1 MTVNSQENELK
12 QQEQQRQQQQQSKMN
27 INNSNNNKI
36 IKTKNGDV
44 SVALRWTE
52 APRVA
57 RRASRD
63 PTELKMRSVIIAI
76 SVNFATSP
84 ANPM

>member
-1 MTVNSQENELK
+1 MNNISSQPVEDGGIE
-12 QQEQQRQQQQQSKMN
+12 QEQQIPSHA
-27 INNSNNNKI
+27 
-36 IKTKNGDV
+36 KTFC
-44 SVALRWTE
+44 SEYEQRCPATTPPLHWTE

-57 RRASRD
+57 RSASRD

-84 ANPM
+84 AKSM

>member
-1 MTVNSQENELK
+1 MESFEIGGITNLCRCNNYITVNSQENELK

-44 SVALRWTE
+44 SVALRWTTS
-52 APRVA
+52 ADGPC
-57 RRASRD
+57 SQGS
-63 PTELKMRSVIIAI
+63 TETLLQ
-76 SVNFATSP
+76 
-84 ANPM
+84 

>member
-44 SVALRWTE
+44 SVALRWTP
-52 APRVA
+52 PRTDL
-57 RRASRD
+57 RRR
-63 PTELKMRSVIIAI
+63 ERQRYIIGIEMR
-76 SVNFATSP
+76 TSIYHTR
-84 ANPM
+84 